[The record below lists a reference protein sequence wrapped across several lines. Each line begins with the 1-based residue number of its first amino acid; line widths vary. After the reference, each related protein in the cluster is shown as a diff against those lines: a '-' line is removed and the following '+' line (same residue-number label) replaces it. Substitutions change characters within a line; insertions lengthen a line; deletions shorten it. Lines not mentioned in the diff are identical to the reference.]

1 MELGKSKIDQ
11 TLVSQGVWTDFII
24 MGVGEPVEISLKLA
38 LMNASQNA
46 VYKAALQKALDPFE
60 RMLQVY
66 KSGKDIPAPLAKKI
80 NDVGRRIFCEQIV
93 LGWGGEDPANYRGPK
108 KNGQPV
114 AYTPDGGLALFEEFP
129 ELLAQAEAEAQ
140 KFERYRISLLE
151 DASGNSASA

>member
-11 TLVSQGVWTDFII
+11 SLVQQGVWTDFILV
-24 MGVGEPVEISLKLA
+24 GVGEPVEISLKLA

-46 VYKAALQKALDPFE
+46 AYKAALQKALDPFE

-80 NDVGRRIFCEQIV
+80 NEVGKRVFCEQIV
-93 LGWGGEDPANYRGPK
+93 LDWKGPTK
-108 KNGQPV
+108 GGQPV
-114 AYTPDGGLALFEEFP
+114 AYTPDGGLSLFEEYP
-129 ELLAQAEAEAQ
+129 ELQSQAEAEAQ